1 VKRFKE
7 KLKSRE
13 AWKRDNKVTM
23 SLLCESMRPMIAPVA
38 WDMIVVLE
46 KQIRAN
52 DDSLG
57 YGALEKMVTKLKLG
71 FTSVI
76 HASIQFAHAV
86 KESPHSEVYLGE
98 IRSLFRVAHADVHGI

>member
-1 VKRFKE
+1 
-7 KLKSRE
+7 
-13 AWKRDNKVTM
+13 M